1 MSLDEG
7 ASKNGYSELHEP
19 VLNRMEFSFAKGER
33 LTTARGLRMIV
44 KDGYTQIFSGDRQP
58 PWFLEGD
65 DIREVRDH
73 DNNRWIVSVAENEI
87 IAGFLLEPDMTMG
100 DLVICLAERK
110 ACRCVLATC
119 ASVLTKGAASTLG
132 GPVLHSTSD

>member
-1 MSLDEG
+1 
-7 ASKNGYSELHEP
+7 
-19 VLNRMEFSFAKGER
+19 
-33 LTTARGLRMIV
+33 MIV

-100 DLVICLAERK
+100 DLVICLAEEEGMSMCPRDICLRPDQG
-110 ACRCVLATC
+110 CRIDPWWTC
-119 ASVLTKGAASTLG
+119 PPLNQRLGEKTK
-132 GPVLHSTSD
+132 